1 MAYCKVNTDRMA
13 GSWDGSK
20 LISIKYLPSD
30 TATAIENGNV
40 VLVGG
45 LVSGSREVFDCETP
59 AVDSAIGKIALVVT
73 PEVETDER
81 KKGLNEFRNAAGA
94 VARAYRLCSGDI
106 FSVTAEG
113 LTAISGTAPAA
124 GQVVELQAATK
135 LKLVATATSGSTVVG
150 SVLEVSGDWITIL
163 VA

>member
-20 LISIKYLPSD
+20 LISFKYLPGD

-40 VLVGG
+40 VLVGA

-59 AVDSAIGKIALVVT
+59 AANSAIGNIALVAT
-73 PEVETDER
+73 PEIDPDER
-81 KKGLNEFRNAAGA
+81 KKGLNEFRNEIGA
-94 VARAYRLCSGDI
+94 IGRAYRLCSGDV

-113 LTAISGTAPAA
+113 LTEITGTAPAA
-124 GQVVELQAATK
+124 GQVVELQANTK
-135 LKLVATATSGSTVVG
+135 LKLVASATPQSTTVG
-150 SVLEVSGDWITIL
+150 SVLEVVGDWITIL